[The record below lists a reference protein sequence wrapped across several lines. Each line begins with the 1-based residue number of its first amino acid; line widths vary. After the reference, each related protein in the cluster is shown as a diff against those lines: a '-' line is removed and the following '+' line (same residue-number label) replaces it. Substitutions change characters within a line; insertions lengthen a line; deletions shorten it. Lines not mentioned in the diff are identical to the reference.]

1 MSIDDRKINLL
12 KAMASGFPA
21 CGRTT
26 GHGESCTSGWLCD
39 ACEKRKEI
47 SDGVMEIC
55 ADIVQLNAELEC
67 ARGDLKTAEGM
78 INYHR
83 KYSDRYRWLRAQG
96 WSDPAEMWVVIA
108 KTGAPIVHVDLDAAI
123 DAAIA
128 KERT

>member
-1 MSIDDRKINLL
+1 MGIDDRKINLL
-12 KAMASGFPA
+12 RTMASGFSA

-67 ARGDLKTAEGM
+67 ARGDLSKSYGLIYAVSESVDIDEFDSELNAE
-78 INYHR
+78 
-83 KYSDRYRWLRAQG
+83 
-96 WSDPAEMWVVIA
+96 VIEFLSR
-108 KTGAPIVHVDLDAAI
+108 I
-123 DAAIA
+123 
-128 KERT
+128 KERS